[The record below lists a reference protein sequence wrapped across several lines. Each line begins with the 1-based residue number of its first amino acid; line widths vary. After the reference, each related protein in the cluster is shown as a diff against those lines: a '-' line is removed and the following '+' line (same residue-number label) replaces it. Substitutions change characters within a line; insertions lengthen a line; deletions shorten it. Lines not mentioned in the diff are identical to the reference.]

1 MIAYWI
7 LLLNIQNL
15 EGTPIINED
24 EDEGEGGGEEGEGE
38 EGVAEVVEGINNTI
52 IIL

>member
-1 MIAYWI
+1 MIVYWI

-15 EGTPIINED
+15 EGTPVIN